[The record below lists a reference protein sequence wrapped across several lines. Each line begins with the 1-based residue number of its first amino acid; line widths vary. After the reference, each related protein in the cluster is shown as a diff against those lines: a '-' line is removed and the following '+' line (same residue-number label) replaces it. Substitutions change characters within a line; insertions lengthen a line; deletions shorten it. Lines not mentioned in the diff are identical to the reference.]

1 MSVFY
6 SYSYL
11 IAGQN
16 VEDNITY
23 FNPNDDNNQNDS
35 YNDSDGKI
43 KNQFKCG
50 CKGTRAGT
58 AAKRPPEMDEDTPPF
73 SSHRI
78 GALLGNSTDRLVVG
92 NGRSALLPTRVS
104 ELQLSA
110 FNWRFLSSST
120 AVESSPC
127 INKQSNRQRK
137 QDIQIFS

>member
-58 AAKRPPEMDEDTPPF
+58 AAKRPPESRDGRRHAPF
-73 SSHRI
+73 FEPQDSSTSGKFDRSI
-78 GALLGNSTDRLVVG
+78 GRGKRG
-92 NGRSALLPTRVS
+92 SALLPARVP
-104 ELQLSA
+104 ELQLGG
-110 FNWRFLSSST
+110 FNWGF
-120 AVESSPC
+120 
-127 INKQSNRQRK
+127 
-137 QDIQIFS
+137 FFFF